1 MHITP
6 HDYLDEALAA
16 LEAGHATNAFAIAE
30 AGLAIAPTSPELNQ
44 LSGILMLQAGHL
56 EAALIRL
63 EVAWSAAPSD
73 PNMALNYAQALITA
87 NRISEAEDV
96 LAMGIANVPDNGPL
110 LLRAAELAEIRGQT
124 ELAIQYAKKASQIKA
139 TASDGAL
146 VLARLLTDGRAP
158 DDARNV
164 IEKAIEADPTNYP
177 LWIEKAKLAINSRDH
192 ASAAH
197 ALDHILEAGY
207 SDVAAYFL
215 RGNLF
220 LERNNAEEALKAYS
234 AALALNPHHASSLFN
249 SGHALLQLNQEIEA
263 LDFYKRAYD
272 ADPTN
277 LEALFNFGTLSNAI
291 HQYENA
297 IVTFTELLEKNSNY
311 RPARNNRAHA
321 YRRLKRYSEAISDY
335 QALVATDPQDEK
347 AYFNLALA
355 QLDLKDF
362 ENALV
367 TLTKSLAIKPDYLDA
382 LVAHGLTLY
391 ELNRYSEALKS
402 FDQAIKLSPL
412 FGDAR
417 LNRGHLR
424 RLMNDFLGA
433 IEDYDLVI
441 REGLPYKYVL
451 GDLLYCKMQICEWN
465 GLEEIYKKIETG
477 IRNGEKVATPFALL
491 SYGRSA
497 AVQKRCAEIYCQ
509 SEFPPRTD
517 IDPPEV
523 PKAKDKIRI
532 GYFSADFHDHATM
545 HLMAGLFESHDRD
558 QFEIYAFSFGPIKK
572 DTMRAR
578 AEAAFDYFVEA
589 SELSDKAIAL
599 LARHLEIDIAIDLK
613 GFTTHSRAGIFS
625 YRAAPIQINFL
636 GYPGTMG
643 ANFIDY
649 IVADQTVIPDS
660 FDQFYSE
667 KIIRLPMCYQVNDSK
682 RPKLDIPVKRSEV
695 GLPDDAFVFCC
706 FNNNFKITKDIFD
719 IWCRLLTQVEG
730 SVLWLLAD
738 NDAAK
743 ENLLK
748 EAVSRGIEPG
758 RLVFAQRVRP
768 EIHLARHAVADLFLD
783 CFPCSAHTTASDAL
797 FAGLPVLTVAGETFA
812 SRVAASLL
820 TAVGLKDLI
829 ADTLDSYAEKA
840 RQLATNPQLTST
852 IRDFLGTQIK
862 LTSLYDTD
870 NFARTFENVLI
881 SLLVQHQPKNIK
893 LKNVVRSED
902 SS

>member
-1 MHITP
+1 MQITP
-6 HDYLDEALAA
+6 QDYLDEALAA
-16 LEAGHATNAFAIAE
+16 LEAGHATDAFAIAE

-63 EVAWSAAPSD
+63 EVAWSGAPAD

-87 NRISEAEDV
+87 NRISEAEDI
-96 LAMGIANVPDNGPL
+96 LAMGIANAPDNGLL

-124 ELAIQYAKKASQIKA
+124 QLAIQYAKKASQIEA
-139 TASDGAL
+139 ISNDAAL
-146 VLARLLTDGRAP
+146 VLARVLTDGREP
-158 DDARNV
+158 DDARHV
-164 IEKAIEADPTNYP
+164 IEKAIEANPKHFP

-192 ASAAH
+192 DGAAH
-197 ALDHILEAGY
+197 ALDHILGAGY
-207 SDVAAYFL
+207 SDVTAYFL
-215 RGNLF
+215 RGNLY
-220 LERNNAEEALKAYS
+220 LERNNAEEALNAYRE
-234 AALALNPHHASSLFN
+234 ALALNPHHASSLFN
-249 SGHALLQLNQEIEA
+249 SGHALLQLNREIEA
-263 LDFYKRAYD
+263 LDFYKRAYA
-272 ADPTN
+272 ADPAN
-277 LEALFNFGTLSNAI
+277 LDALCNFGTLSNAI

-297 IVTFTELLEKNSNY
+297 IVAFTELLEKNRNY

-362 ENALV
+362 ENALG

-391 ELNRYSEALKS
+391 ELDRYSEALKS

-477 IRNGEKVATPFALL
+477 IQDGDKVATPFALL

-509 SEFPPRTD
+509 SEFHPRTD

-558 QFEIYAFSFGPIKK
+558 RFEIYAFSFGPVKK

-599 LARHLEIDIAIDLK
+599 LARHFEIDIAIDLK

-625 YRAAPIQINFL
+625 YRAAPIQINYL

-643 ANFIDY
+643 TDFIDY
-649 IVADQTVIPDS
+649 IIADEIVVPDG

-667 KIIRLPMCYQVNDSK
+667 KIIRLPICYQVNDSK
-682 RPKLDIPVKRSEV
+682 RQKFDIPVQRCEV
-695 GLPDDAFVFCC
+695 GLPEDAFVFCC
-706 FNNNFKITKDIFD
+706 FNNNFKITPDVFD
-719 IWCRLLTQVEG
+719 VWCRLLRQVNG

-738 NDAAK
+738 NNAAK

-768 EIHLARHAVADLFLD
+768 EIHLARHGVADLFLD

-797 FAGLPVLTVAGETFA
+797 FAGLPILTIAGETFA
-812 SRVAASLL
+812 SRVATSLL
-820 TAVGLKDLI
+820 TSIGLSDMSAASIEEYEKKALVLARNPELI
-829 ADTLDSYAEKA
+829 LTLKQYLAD
-840 RQLATNPQLTST
+840 QLAETALYNTALFT
-852 IRDFLGTQIK
+852 RALEHELLK
-862 LTSLYDTD
+862 LY
-870 NFARTFENVLI
+870 ARVKE
-881 SLLVQHQPKNIK
+881 
-893 LKNVVRSED
+893 
-902 SS
+902 